1 MLCRKYIQKVFTLVE
16 VMIVFAIIAFHL
28 ASTLPGF
35 LRARK
40 FSQASKI
47 LILARSSNPIATV

>member
-1 MLCRKYIQKVFTLVE
+1 MLCRKYIQKGFAVVE
-16 VMIVFAIIAFHL
+16 IMIVFAVIAFHL

-40 FSQASKI
+40 CSQASGI
-47 LILARSSNPIATV
+47 